1 MRLTWILRVSLG
13 GLALMGLAG
22 QAPGPR
28 PASAA
33 PQSPAPAVSPTPT
46 PAASPGKD
54 PLLEF
59 VPRERVPADSA
70 VSFPVDI

>member
-1 MRLTWILRVSLG
+1 MSLKSILRTALG
-13 GLALMGLAG
+13 SVALMGLAG
-22 QAPGPR
+22 QGPGPR
-28 PASAA
+28 PASAS
-33 PQSPAPAVSPTPT
+33 PQTPA
-46 PAASPGKD
+46 PAASPSPTPAGSPERD